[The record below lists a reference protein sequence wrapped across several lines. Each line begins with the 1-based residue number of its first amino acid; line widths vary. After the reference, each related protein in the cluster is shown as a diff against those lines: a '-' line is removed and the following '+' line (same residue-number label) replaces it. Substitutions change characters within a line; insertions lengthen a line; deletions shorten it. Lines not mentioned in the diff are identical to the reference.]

1 MFVVI
6 LISLNLLYPYTF
18 TGVWYRTFLLL
29 GAIASFYTY
38 QKLKQAKNDSWIFR
52 SLSRLNYM
60 FLLVM
65 FLCFFIVFLN
75 KDILYNVY
83 IFPFYLI
90 LIGMYLGFISNGLSK
105 KSFEDELGKYGLE
118 RLGEQDIFALPL
130 DEYRTKVQAFKA
142 YLRAYSRKHLDS
154 QDTVLF
160 VESRMNPE
168 RTLTAMLQTNLMS
181 EDE

>member
-1 MFVVI
+1 MKQYKTFVT
-6 LISLNLLYPYTF
+6 YTI
-18 TGVWYRTFLLL
+18 G
-29 GAIASFYTY
+29 
-38 QKLKQAKNDSWIFR
+38 NDQ
-52 SLSRLNYM
+52 L
-60 FLLVM
+60 
-65 FLCFFIVFLN
+65 
-75 KDILYNVY
+75 
-83 IFPFYLI
+83 
-90 LIGMYLGFISNGLSK
+90 K
-105 KSFEDELGKYGLE
+105 KSFEAELEKYGLE

-168 RTLTAMLQTNLMS
+168 RTLTVMLQTNLMS

>member
-1 MFVVI
+1 MAQYKV
-6 LISLNLLYPYTF
+6 LI
-18 TGVWYRTFLLL
+18 
-29 GAIASFYTY
+29 I
-38 QKLKQAKNDSWIFR
+38 
-52 SLSRLNYM
+52 
-60 FLLVM
+60 
-65 FLCFFIVFLN
+65 
-75 KDILYNVY
+75 Y
-83 IFPFYLI
+83 I
-90 LIGMYLGFISNGLSK
+90 ISNGLSK

-130 DEYRTKVQAFKA
+130 DEYRTKVQA

>member
-1 MFVVI
+1 MAQYKV
-6 LISLNLLYPYTF
+6 LI
-18 TGVWYRTFLLL
+18 
-29 GAIASFYTY
+29 I
-38 QKLKQAKNDSWIFR
+38 
-52 SLSRLNYM
+52 
-60 FLLVM
+60 
-65 FLCFFIVFLN
+65 
-75 KDILYNVY
+75 Y
-83 IFPFYLI
+83 I
-90 LIGMYLGFISNGLSK
+90 ISNGLSK

-168 RTLTAMLQTNLMS
+168 RSLTAMLQTNLMS

>member
-1 MFVVI
+1 
-6 LISLNLLYPYTF
+6 LIRDMAQYKVL
-18 TGVWYRTFLLL
+18 
-29 GAIASFYTY
+29 I
-38 QKLKQAKNDSWIFR
+38 I
-52 SLSRLNYM
+52 
-60 FLLVM
+60 
-65 FLCFFIVFLN
+65 
-75 KDILYNVY
+75 Y
-83 IFPFYLI
+83 I
-90 LIGMYLGFISNGLSK
+90 ISNGLSK

>member
-1 MFVVI
+1 
-6 LISLNLLYPYTF
+6 LIRDMAQYKVL
-18 TGVWYRTFLLL
+18 
-29 GAIASFYTY
+29 I
-38 QKLKQAKNDSWIFR
+38 I
-52 SLSRLNYM
+52 
-60 FLLVM
+60 
-65 FLCFFIVFLN
+65 
-75 KDILYNVY
+75 Y
-83 IFPFYLI
+83 I
-90 LIGMYLGFISNGLSK
+90 ISNGLSK
-105 KSFEDELGKYGLE
+105 KTFEDELGKYGLE

-168 RTLTAMLQTNLMS
+168 RTLTTMLQTNLMS

>member
-1 MFVVI
+1 MAQYKV
-6 LISLNLLYPYTF
+6 LIIY
-18 TGVWYRTFLLL
+18 
-29 GAIASFYTY
+29 I
-38 QKLKQAKNDSWIFR
+38 IF
-52 SLSRLNYM
+52 
-60 FLLVM
+60 
-65 FLCFFIVFLN
+65 
-75 KDILYNVY
+75 
-83 IFPFYLI
+83 
-90 LIGMYLGFISNGLSK
+90 NGLSK

>member
-1 MFVVI
+1 MAQYKV
-6 LISLNLLYPYTF
+6 LI
-18 TGVWYRTFLLL
+18 
-29 GAIASFYTY
+29 I
-38 QKLKQAKNDSWIFR
+38 
-52 SLSRLNYM
+52 
-60 FLLVM
+60 
-65 FLCFFIVFLN
+65 
-75 KDILYNVY
+75 Y
-83 IFPFYLI
+83 I
-90 LIGMYLGFISNGLSK
+90 ISNGLSK

-142 YLRAYSRKHLDS
+142 YLRAYVRKHLDS